1 MRYTD
6 NNIMAKLVDFMI
18 SRVRVKMIHLFFRNP
33 NELYY
38 VREITREISEEINAV
53 RRELERMSEAGMI
66 KNEKRGN
73 RLYYFLNKSYDFYP
87 ELLRLA
93 VKSSGLGRVIKKERK
108 AIGNPK
114 FVTFSTRFAQYKHRG
129 HDEVD
134 ILLVGDIK
142 MQALAPLIQKEEAE
156 RGHEINYTTM
166 TVEEFEFRKTRRDP
180 FVNEILSGGVI
191 MVIGDEDA
199 LVAKKSEL

>member
-1 MRYTD
+1 
-6 NNIMAKLVDFMI
+6 MAKLVDFMI
-18 SRVRVKMIHLFFRNP
+18 SRVRVKMVHLFFRNP

-38 VREITREISEEINAV
+38 VRQITREIDEEINAV
-53 RRELERMSEAGMI
+53 RRELDRMLGAGML
-66 KNEKRGN
+66 KSEKRGN
-73 RLYYFLNKSYDFYP
+73 RLYYYLNKSYDFYP

-93 VKSSGLGRVIKKERK
+93 VKSSGLGKEIKKARK
-108 AIGNPK
+108 EIGGPK
-114 FVTFSTRFAQYKHRG
+114 FVTFSTKFAQYKNRA

-134 ILLVGDIK
+134 ILMVGDIK
-142 MQALAPLIQKEEAE
+142 MQSLQPLIKKEEKL

-166 TVEEFEFRKTRRDP
+166 TTEEFEFRKTRRDP

-199 LVAKKSEL
+199 LVARKADV

>member
-1 MRYTD
+1 
-6 NNIMAKLVDFMI
+6 MAKLVDFMI

-33 NELYY
+33 NEIYY
-38 VREITREISEEINAV
+38 VREITREINEEINAV
-53 RRELERMSEAGMI
+53 RRELERMTDAGML

-73 RLYYFLNKSYDFYP
+73 RLYYYLNKSYDFYP

-93 VKSSGLGRVIKKERK
+93 AKSSGLGKEIKKARK
-108 AIGNPK
+108 TIGNPR
-114 FVTFSTRFAQYKHRG
+114 FVTFSTKFAQYKNRA

-134 ILLVGDIK
+134 ILLVGDVK
-142 MQALAPLIQKEEAE
+142 MQTLTPLIQKEEKR

-166 TVEEFEFRKTRRDP
+166 TLEEFEFRKTRRDP

-191 MVIGDEDA
+191 MIIGDEDA
-199 LVAKKSEL
+199 LVARKADV